1 MLALLLLVAAAN
13 CLSLPLLDWDA
24 LFASLS
30 IFVDDVYANEYSCMG
45 NSSGTMQFLVFDIP
59 LANTGATE
67 IQPAELP
74 FINVSLRNA
83 SGLLAENSF
92 QLAYLR
98 DEFCPSLEPGFD
110 NTFYGGLSAGC
121 NVTVPKE
128 VRCRWLDI
136 TSFANNTEPLELTVL
151 YAGEQRNFTFE
162 LPLLGQHYRDAE
174 FSWLAFSLLLGAALL
189 IAFIP

>member
-1 MLALLLLVAAAN
+1 MLTLLLLAVVAN
-13 CLSLPLLDWDA
+13 CLSLPTLDWDL
-24 LFASLS
+24 LFDSLS

-45 NSSGTMQFLVFDIP
+45 NSSGKMQFLVFDIP
-59 LANTGATE
+59 LANTGSSE
-67 IQPAELP
+67 IQPTALP
-74 FINVSLRNA
+74 YLNVTLRNS

-98 DEFCPSLEPGFD
+98 DQFCPSLEPGFD

-128 VRCRWLDI
+128 IRCRWLDI
-136 TSFANNTEPLELTVL
+136 TEFINNTEPLELTVQ

-162 LPLLGQHYRDAE
+162 LPLLSQHYRDAE